1 MVKLEVEVTTRSRA
15 PGVVGR
21 RGVVLRVKLA
31 APPVEGRA
39 NKELIATVAR
49 FLGLPKSN
57 LELSRGAT
65 SRRKLLLIA
74 GMDEA
79 GLAAALARAQS
90 EED

>member
-15 PGVVGR
+15 PGVAGR
-21 RGVVLRVKLA
+21 RGAVLRVKLA
-31 APPVEGRA
+31 APPAEGRA

-49 FLGLPKSN
+49 FLDLPKSN
-57 LELSRGAT
+57 IELSRGAT

-79 GLAAALARAQS
+79 ALAAALARAGS
-90 EED
+90 AED